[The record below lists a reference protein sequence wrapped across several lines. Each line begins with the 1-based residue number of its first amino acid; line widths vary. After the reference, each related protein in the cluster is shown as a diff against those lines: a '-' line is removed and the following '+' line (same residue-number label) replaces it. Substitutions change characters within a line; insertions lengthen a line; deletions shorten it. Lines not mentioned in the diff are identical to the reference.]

1 MDLSRRSL
9 PRWVVP
15 PGTQHG
21 DGKRQRDEISY
32 QLAECVYRIFIIEG
46 CLTIF
51 VSLVSLPVI
60 PPFPEHCKFLS
71 PDMKALMLARI
82 KADEGHVSEDQIS
95 FKRAFQILSDWK
107 IWAG

>member
-1 MDLSRRSL
+1 VVL
-9 PRWVVP
+9 PDTLR
-15 PGTQHG
+15 G
-21 DGKRQRDEISY
+21 DGKWPCERHEY
-32 QLAECVYRIFIIEG
+32 HQLAECSDRIFIIEG

-51 VSLVSLPVI
+51 VSLASLSVI

-82 KADEGHVSEDQIS
+82 KLDGSHVADDSIS
-95 FKRAFQILSDWK
+95 FKKTFKILSDWK